1 MLPILYKFA
10 SDISPIDPGS
20 LPQGDA
26 NSSLLKT
33 ILQIVFGIIGAIALL
48 MIVISGLRY
57 VISGG
62 NPDRISKE
70 GDTCRTFAT
79 LSKPSLRSSA
89 GSTVLGST
97 VT

>member
-62 NPDRISKE
+62 NPDRISKAKD
-70 GDTCRTFAT
+70 GIIFALIGLMVALT
-79 LSKPSLRSSA
+79 AEAIVSYVVKNL
-89 GSTVLGST
+89 
-97 VT
+97 